1 MNIIKFS
8 TKTDVNGNTYGLAV
22 DIEKKEISTEFL
34 THKTD
39 IKLSK
44 KDLRKLSDFLTD
56 NGYTNT
62 IHIKRG

>member
-22 DIEKKEISTEFL
+22 DIEKKEICTEFL

-39 IKLSK
+39 IKLTK
-44 KDLRKLSDFLTD
+44 RDLNKLSNFLTE